1 MEEKKFVCE
10 CGRSFDKI
18 RGMTGHQKNCQTH
31 KDAVKQKK
39 ESRRLPNGMFKC
51 ENPDCGKEHD
61 GSYGSGRF
69 CSENCKRSWCGK
81 KSYST
86 SLKNNT
92 FIPCAKRGT
101 PKHTKSFGTWKCNEC
116 GFIARTRKEL
126 FEHRRLVHNQIN
138 PGSKRGKGWNK
149 GLTKETSRIIA
160 LSAKNISRTL
170 LQLAR
175 PGIASTPEKEYIRR
189 EKLRAIAK
197 ANGYGGR
204 RKGAGRSK
212 HGWYKGIWCDS
223 SWELAWVIYNLDH
236 KIEFKPYT
244 GYFEYQFQN
253 EIHKYY
259 PDFILNN
266 GTIVEIKGNE
276 TSDQWKAKLE
286 QFPKDKYLQVIGKN
300 EIGKYLDYVVEK
312 YGKNFIQLY
321 D

>member
-1 MEEKKFVCE
+1 MEEKKFICE

-18 RGMTGHQKNCQTH
+18 QGMTGHQKNCQTH
-31 KDAVKQKK
+31 KDIVKQKK
-39 ESRRLPNGMFKC
+39 EARRLPNGMFKC

-69 CSENCKRSWCGK
+69 CCEKCRHHYSALISNQTQIKNGTKKRSI
-81 KSYST
+81 
-86 SLKNNT
+86 N
-92 FIPCAKRGT
+92 FINFNRCSP
-101 PKHTKSFGTWKCNEC
+101 HGTWKCSQCNLIFKTRAELYKHKRCQHEC
-116 GFIARTRKEL
+116 THA
-126 FEHRRLVHNQIN
+126 
-138 PGSKRGKGWNK
+138 WNK
-149 GLTKETSRIIA
+149 GLTKLTSQVIA
-160 LSAKNISRTL
+160 DASLKVSAALKNGYKTGKIHNVFDD
-170 LQLAR
+170 
-175 PGIASTPEKEYIRR
+175 PEKRQVICSKI
-189 EKLRAIAK
+189 KLAAK
-197 ANGYGGR
+197 LNRKMGGR

-236 KIEFKPYT
+236 KIEFKPYI

-259 PDFILNN
+259 PDFILND

-286 QFPKDKYLQVIGKN
+286 QFPEDKCLQVIGKN
-300 EIGKYLDYVVEK
+300 EIGKYLNYVVEK